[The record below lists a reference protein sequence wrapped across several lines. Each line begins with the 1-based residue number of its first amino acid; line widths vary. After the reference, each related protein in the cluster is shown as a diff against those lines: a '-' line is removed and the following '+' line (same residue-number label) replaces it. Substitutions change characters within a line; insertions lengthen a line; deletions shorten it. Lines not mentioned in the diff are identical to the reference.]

1 MDKQLKNH
9 YLAYAFAAS
18 LLGLIPFPATAD
30 SSTAILQMRVDG
42 PDAERMG
49 SKDSYPSCIE
59 AITRMSCRVGTWS
72 GNHRVQ
78 RSVPVHAAELPSAL
92 VNHPSP
98 PPVTWRWGLF
108 SQSIDDFLDKT
119 KTTGLLILKDGQV
132 VAERYQYDRKPE
144 MPMRS
149 FSMAKTVTA
158 LLIGIAHEKSL
169 IASLDDL
176 AAVYWPEIAGSAY
189 GQTSIRHLLRMSS
202 GVPFRELYTWTP
214 DDDIW
219 VWGRVLYAPENRNQP
234 QRIEAYLQ
242 SKTARE
248 ADAGSRFH
256 YATIETEI
264 LGRVLRKAT
273 GKSIAALTEEWL
285 WKPMGAEHTAHWLVS
300 TTDGTEGTGGS
311 FNASVRDYARL
322 GLLLAQD
329 GRIGDKQ
336 IVPKEFLLDATDV
349 KRQPVAFHPRRA
361 TPYLGYGYQVWLLPM
376 KERTF
381 VLQGIH
387 GQAIFVQP
395 KSGIVLVQT
404 SANDWPSGRQD
415 IVPYQLRDAFWRG
428 VLASLGGSAD

>member
-132 VAERYQYDRKPE
+132 VAERYQYDRKPD

-158 LLIGIAHEKSL
+158 LLIGIAHDKGL
-169 IASLDDL
+169 ITSLDDL

-189 GQTSIRHLLRMSS
+189 AQTSIRDLLRMSS

-214 DDDIW
+214 DDDNW
-219 VWGRVLYAPENRNQP
+219 VWGRVLYAPDNRNQP
-234 QRIEAYLQ
+234 QRIEAYL
-242 SKTARE
+242 
-248 ADAGSRFH
+248 
-256 YATIETEI
+256 
-264 LGRVLRKAT
+264 
-273 GKSIAALTEEWL
+273 
-285 WKPMGAEHTAHWLVS
+285 
-300 TTDGTEGTGGS
+300 
-311 FNASVRDYARL
+311 
-322 GLLLAQD
+322 
-329 GRIGDKQ
+329 
-336 IVPKEFLLDATDV
+336 
-349 KRQPVAFHPRRA
+349 
-361 TPYLGYGYQVWLLPM
+361 
-376 KERTF
+376 
-381 VLQGIH
+381 
-387 GQAIFVQP
+387 
-395 KSGIVLVQT
+395 
-404 SANDWPSGRQD
+404 
-415 IVPYQLRDAFWRG
+415 
-428 VLASLGGSAD
+428 

>member
-1 MDKQLKNH
+1 
-9 YLAYAFAAS
+9 
-18 LLGLIPFPATAD
+18 
-30 SSTAILQMRVDG
+30 MRANG
-42 PDAERMG
+42 PDADRMG

-59 AITRMSCRVGTWS
+59 ALTRMSCRVGTWS

-78 RSVPVHAAELPSAL
+78 PSVPVNAAEVPSAL

-98 PPVTWRWGLF
+98 PTITWRWGFF
-108 SQSIDDFLDKT
+108 SQSIDDFLEKT

-132 VAERYQYDRKPE
+132 MAERYQYDRKPN

-158 LLIGIAHEKSL
+158 LLVGIAHDRGH

-176 AAVYWPEIAGSAY
+176 AATYWPEISGSAY

-202 GVPFRELYTWTP
+202 GIPFRELYTWTP
-214 DDDIW
+214 DDEIW
-219 VWGRVLYAPENRNQP
+219 LWVRVLYAPENRNKP

-242 SKTARE
+242 GKNTRE

-256 YATIETEI
+256 YASIETDV
-264 LGRVLRKAT
+264 LGRVLRRAT
-273 GKSIAALTEEWL
+273 GKTIAELTEDWL
-285 WKPMGAEHTAHWLVS
+285 WKPMGAEHTAYWLIS
-300 TTDGTEGTGGS
+300 TTDSAEGTGGS

-336 IVPKEFLLDATDV
+336 IVPREFLLDATEV
-349 KRQPVAFHPRRA
+349 KRQPAAFQPKRA

-381 VLQGIH
+381 VLLGIH

-395 KSGIVLVQT
+395 KSGIVMVQT
-404 SANDWPSGRQD
+404 SVNDWPSGRQD
-415 IVPYQLRDAFWRG
+415 IAPYQLRDALWRG
-428 VLASLGGSAD
+428 VVISLGGSTD

>member
-9 YLAYAFAAS
+9 FLAYAFAAS
-18 LLGLIPFPATAD
+18 SLGLIPFPATAD

-59 AITRMSCRVGTWS
+59 AIARMSCRVGTWS

-78 RSVPVHAAELPSAL
+78 RSVPVNAAELPSAL

-132 VAERYQYDRKPE
+132 VAERYQYDRKPD

-158 LLIGIAHEKSL
+158 LLIGIAHDKGL
-169 IASLDDL
+169 ITSLDDL

-189 GQTSIRHLLRMSS
+189 AQTSIRDLLRMSS

-214 DDDIW
+214 DDDNW

-264 LGRVLRKAT
+264 LPVRCFEITIDSARHVITRC
-273 GKSIAALTEEWL
+273 
-285 WKPMGAEHTAHWLVS
+285 GAIP
-300 TTDGTEGTGGS
+300 
-311 FNASVRDYARL
+311 SVRL
-322 GLLLAQD
+322 NCLLVVLSPTAEQA
-329 GRIGDKQ
+329 I
-336 IVPKEFLLDATDV
+336 ATD
-349 KRQPVAFHPRRA
+349 A
-361 TPYLGYGYQVWLLPM
+361 
-376 KERTF
+376 
-381 VLQGIH
+381 
-387 GQAIFVQP
+387 
-395 KSGIVLVQT
+395 
-404 SANDWPSGRQD
+404 
-415 IVPYQLRDAFWRG
+415 DAACVDVTR
-428 VLASLGGSAD
+428 